1 MSFLSKMLHSVCNLL
16 SDRNIKIG
24 IWYSLLN
31 SFFVFLISTKYF
43 AILFA
48 ESANILP
55 AYSVLACISHFS
67 VLTFLPFIIFYLP
80 IYLLTKK
87 ISLARWVTVVVAV
100 LSLVILT
107 IDSYVFSLYRFH
119 LNSYVLEQVFGPD
132 SGQVF
137 ELSWALYLLLVVVAT
152 VLILLQRGVFFLAEK
167 ITDKVSALF
176 EKRFLVTL
184 LIVWV
189 FAFVSVQIY
198 RTYAL
203 FSENRVVLTVER
215 NFPLVAPIYP
225 ERFFGMNEKYCD
237 LHTIGHTYNYPK
249 NKIVGKSKKK
259 NLLIIGL
266 DSWRAST
273 MDSVCTPN
281 IYRFAKKTSQYQ
293 KHYSGSNGTRTGV
306 FSLFYGLPGT
316 YFRDFRAQQIEPV
329 LMRLL
334 RENDYDVRLYP
345 SASLRNPPLDE
356 TVFCSYKNQCN
367 ANEGL
372 NAWLRDENL
381 AKNFRKFLVERDT
394 TQNFFAF
401 LFFDSLH
408 SMIKPDNF
416 DGPFQPAWSA
426 AHYERLGVNTDPTE
440 FYNLYKNMV
449 YYVDSIT
456 GLILEEVEESG
467 LLENTIIVITGD
479 HAQEFNDN
487 RHGFWGHTG
496 NFSASQLQVPFLYYV
511 PGGESKKF
519 TEWTSHYD
527 VAPTLLR
534 DMFDVQNPVE
544 DYTIGVPLDSVK
556 NREYLV
562 VDAYT
567 GVGVIDKE
575 GNIANYFY
583 DDMVQFTNA
592 QLDDDFSKNRDLQ
605 CEKVLEQTLQTFI
618 DK

>member
-1 MSFLSKMLHSVCNLL
+1 MFLSRMLNLVRNVL
-16 SDRNIKIG
+16 SDRYVKVG

-31 SFFVFLISTKYF
+31 SFFVVLISTKYF

-48 ESANILP
+48 ETASVLP
-55 AYSVLACISHFS
+55 MYSVLACISHFLF
-67 VLTFLPFIIFYLP
+67 LTFLPFLLIYLP
-80 IYLLTKK
+80 ILFLTKK
-87 ISLARWVTVVVAV
+87 NSLAKWITIVLSV

-137 ELSWALYLLLVVVAT
+137 ELSWILYFLLFVVTIVLV
-152 VLILLQRGVFFLAEK
+152 LLQRGVFFLSEK
-167 ITDKVSALF
+167 ITDKIPAVF
-176 EKRFLVTL
+176 EKRFLTTL
-184 LIVWV
+184 FVVWTL
-189 FAFVSVQIY
+189 AFVYVQMY

-203 FSENRVVLTVER
+203 FSENRVVLSVEK
-215 NFPLVAPIYP
+215 NFPLVAPVYP
-225 ERFFGMNEKYCD
+225 ERIFGMNDKYCE
-237 LHTIGHTYNYPK
+237 LHTIGNSYNYPK
-249 NKIVGKSKKK
+249 NKIIGEDKKR

-273 MDSVCTPN
+273 MDSICTPN
-281 IYRFAKKTSQYQ
+281 IYRFAKKTCQYK

-316 YFRDFRAQQIEPV
+316 YFRDFRAKQVEPV
-329 LMRLL
+329 LMRMF
-334 RENDYDVRLYP
+334 REHNYDVHIYP

-381 AKNFRKFLVERDT
+381 AIKFRKFIANRDT
-394 TQNFFAF
+394 TQCFFSF

-408 SMIKPDNF
+408 SMIKPDGF
-416 DGPFQPAWSA
+416 DGPFQPAWTA
-426 AHYERLGVNTDPTE
+426 AHYERLGIDTDSEE

-449 YYVDSIT
+449 YYVDSIV
-456 GLILEEVEESG
+456 GLVLEEVEEKG

-487 RHGFWGHTG
+487 HHGYWGHTG
-496 NFSASQLQVPFLYYV
+496 NFSAAQLQVPFLYYAPDKDPKV
-511 PGGESKKF
+511 V

-527 VAPTLLR
+527 VVPTLLR
-534 DMFDVQNPVE
+534 DMFNVQNPVE
-544 DYTIGVPLDSVK
+544 DYSIGMPLDSVRDRK
-556 NREYLV
+556 YLV
-562 VDAYT
+562 VDSYT
-567 GVGVIDKE
+567 GVGVIDKA

-583 DDMVQFTNA
+583 DGMVQFTNA
-592 QLDDDFSKNRDLQ
+592 QMDDDFSKNRDSQ
-605 CEKVLEQTLQTFI
+605 CEQELDNVLQTFI
-618 DK
+618 VK